1 MEAKKKEVLEEIKII
16 QKNYKKGSR
25 ITRDHWLEK
34 TKFSQKVL
42 DEYWDGSFVKLREEG
57 IKFQRTGLEIIRK
70 NDSEKDVIFIT
81 SILPESNLNKPFWQS
96 VKTLEKKRNAE
107 IVLLTMRGVHHEHK
121 FYTPEVQELYKYYA
135 TEFHLCSNL
144 KALDIQE
151 PPQSPDATLKGL
163 HHTDDGSIIIASP
176 KQNFRSVAVIDRSKP
191 KSVISTGT
199 ITTRKY
205 AKTHSGFLA
214 EKDAVI
220 GGVIVEIDRKTDTF
234 FWRFV
239 RANYDGSFYD
249 LDKQY
254 CPDGTVKKVS
264 AEYLVVGDVHSG
276 FTDEYARKASID
288 MANALN
294 VKTVGGGDWMDGYSV
309 SHHHN
314 YNMKLKVKKMEEKG
328 HVATLENEL
337 KFLAKELSTW
347 KEGLKEGIE
356 IDLIASNHHEHLDRY
371 LHEQRFFNDVPNYR
385 IALELALADL
395 DDKNI
400 IQYYIEKHY
409 PDLRK
414 GLNWLTRK
422 TIKYVSTKKILVS
435 EHGDNG
441 PNGTRSTNV
450 NAEYSLQACVL
461 AHSHSP
467 SVLRKVFR
475 VGTLALELEYQKG
488 SSSHQN
494 MNCVIYRNGVRQMI
508 WIAPDGRYKL

>member
-1 MEAKKKEVLEEIKII
+1 MITKKEVLEEIKII
-16 QKNYKKGSR
+16 QKNYKKNAP
-25 ITRDHWLEK
+25 ITRDYWLSK
-34 TKFSQKVL
+34 TKYPVKVL
-42 DEYWDGSFVKLREEG
+42 EQYWKGSFTKLREEG
-57 IKFQRTGLEIIRK
+57 IKFQRTDLEIIRK
-70 NDSEKDVIFIT
+70 NDSEKDIIFVT
-81 SILPESNLNKPFWQS
+81 CILPESNLNQPFWKS

-107 IVLLTMRGVHHEHK
+107 IVLLTMRGIHHEHK
-121 FYTPEVQELYKYYA
+121 YYSPEVQELYRYYA

-151 PPQSPDATLKGL
+151 PPQSPDPTLKGL
-163 HHTDDGSIIIASP
+163 QHTENGSIIIASP
-176 KQNFRSVAVIDRSKP
+176 KQNFRSVPVMDRLKP

-249 LDKQY
+249 LDNHY
-254 CPDGTVKKVS
+254 CPDGTVKKIS

-276 FTDEYARKASID
+276 FTDDYARKASIE
-288 MANALN
+288 MANLLK
-294 VKTVGGGDWMDGYSV
+294 VKTVGGGDWMDCYSI
-309 SHHHN
+309 SHHHEH
-314 YNMKLKVKKMEEKG
+314 NMKVKVQKMEQKG

-337 KFLAKELSTW
+337 NFLGKELSLW
-347 KEGLKEGIE
+347 KKGLNEGIE
-356 IDLIASNHHEHLDRY
+356 IDIIASNHHEHLDRY
-371 LHEQRFFNDVPNYR
+371 FAEKRFFNDVPNYKL
-385 IALELALADL
+385 ALELARIDL
-395 DDKNI
+395 DDINPIK
-400 IQYYIEKHY
+400 YYIEKHF
-409 PDLRK
+409 PELRK
-414 GLNWLTRK
+414 GINWLTRK
-422 TIKYVSTKKILVS
+422 TIKYVSTKRILVS

-441 PNGTRSTNV
+441 PNGTRSTNA

-488 SSSHQN
+488 ASSHQN
-494 MNCVIYRNGVRQMI
+494 MNCVIYKNGARQMI
-508 WIAPDGRYKL
+508 WISPDGRFKL